1 MRKVDLVQF
10 AFVYGWLTL
19 TAYAQSPTAE
29 NQPREIR
36 VVVGSPERSSDKV
49 IAVPPDTSWT
59 GTIAF
64 RGSNRAEEVAP
75 GSVAESMRTVSALNG
90 LDPTTPQP
98 WHIVIAYDQFD
109 EDGDN
114 VHSGVIE
121 ELWAGPKKYRISYK
135 SDTLNQTDFATEQGL
150 FRLGDQRWPN
160 RVEMQA
166 RNEVVNPFAFA
177 ATLQDVKVSSMERT
191 FGPHVLHC
199 IVFERSGV
207 ISAPT
212 QYCFDRDGTELRYAR
227 GEGWFQTAYNGIGQI
242 EGRNVARQVEVTDGG
257 HRFLSIQVRTIE
269 AIVHVD
275 ERELAPPA
283 DAVNLT
289 GQRVTGVNPRP
300 VQNVFPEWP
309 SSIRLQHFSIALQ
322 IVIGKDGRVV
332 SAQALS
338 GPPEAFKAAEAAV
351 RKWRYQPY
359 LVLGE
364 PAEVETKVQLTN
376 Q

>member
-10 AFVYGWLTL
+10 AFVYSWLTL
-19 TAYAQSPTAE
+19 TAYAQSTAAE

-36 VVVGSPERSSDKV
+36 VVVGSPEMSSDKV

-90 LDPTTPQP
+90 LDSTAPQP

-121 ELWAGPKKYRISYK
+121 ELWTGPKKYRISYK

-160 RVEMQA
+160 RVEMQV
-166 RNEVVNPFAFA
+166 RNEVVNPFTFA
-177 ATLQDVKVSSMERT
+177 ATLQHVKVSSMERT
-191 FGPHVLHC
+191 FGSHVLHC
-199 IVFERSGV
+199 IVFQRSGV
-207 ISAPT
+207 ISVPA
-212 QYCFDRDGTELRYAR
+212 QYCFDRDGTELRYVR
-227 GEGWFQTAYNGIGQI
+227 GEGWYQTAYNDIAQI
-242 EGRNVARQVEVTDGG
+242 EGRNIARQVEVTNGG
-257 HRFLSIQVRTIE
+257 HRFLSIQVKTIE
-269 AIVHVD
+269 AISHVD
-275 ERELAPPA
+275 EKELAPPA

-289 GQRVTGVNPRP
+289 GQRVTGVNPNP
-300 VQNVFPEWP
+300 VQTVFPEWP
-309 SSIRLQHFSIALQ
+309 SSIRHQHFSIALQ

-364 PAEVETKVQLTN
+364 PAEVETKVQLNN